1 MEISNLKGLEKGKGK
16 GDSSSH
22 IVRIFQEEVDASL
35 TWEFVTWM
43 REVTNLPVF
52 VKVGS
57 SVQLCCLNLCTCAGT
72 INSVLTVVVENNI
85 LADSL
90 QYKTAS
96 VPCLTCLCCRSL
108 CVCTSCTFA
117 C

>member
-22 IVRIFQEEVDASL
+22 IVRIFQDEVDASL

-43 REVTNLPVF
+43 REVTDLPVF

-57 SVQLCCLNLCTCAGT
+57 SVQLCCLHVCTCASIINTAGAACFEGKFVASSLGN
-72 INSVLTVVVENNI
+72 NSV
-85 LADSL
+85 
-90 QYKTAS
+90 YAS
-96 VPCLTCLCCRSL
+96 YLPCLY
-108 CVCTSCTFA
+108 
-117 C
+117 

>member
-43 REVTNLPVF
+43 REVTDLPVF

-57 SVQLCCLNLCTCAGT
+57 SVLPNVCTCAGS
-72 INSVLTVVVENNI
+72 INSARAGCFEGKLIPNSQTSWESLVLML
-85 LADSL
+85 LA
-90 QYKTAS
+90 
-96 VPCLTCLCCRSL
+96 
-108 CVCTSCTFA
+108 
-117 C
+117 

>member
-35 TWEFVTWM
+35 TWEFVSWM
-43 REVTNLPVF
+43 REVTDLPVF

-57 SVQLCCLNLCTCAGT
+57 SVLPRCLYMCRNHH
-72 INSVLTVVVENNI
+72 
-85 LADSL
+85 
-90 QYKTAS
+90 Q
-96 VPCLTCLCCRSL
+96 CLCWVLSEQT
-108 CVCTSCTFA
+108 VS
-117 C
+117 

>member
-1 MEISNLKGLEKGKGK
+1 MEISNLKGLEKGKCK

-43 REVTNLPVF
+43 REVTDLPVF

-57 SVQLCCLNLCTCAGT
+57 SVQLCCLHICMCAGI
-72 INSVLTVVVENNI
+72 INCVGAVCFESKFF
-85 LADSL
+85 AKSL
-90 QYKTAS
+90 SINCAYVS
-96 VPCLTCLCCRSL
+96 CLTCLYCGML
-108 CVCTSCTFA
+108 CLCISCTFA